1 MDELLIRRIAKKQ
14 YKHCSATCSGI
25 SQEKSNIK
33 ELTNSYNALILKLTF
48 SNLGEFTHPKASDC
62 KL

>member
-1 MDELLIRRIAKKQ
+1 MDELLIRRVAKNR
-14 YKHCSATCSGI
+14 YKHCGATCSDI

-33 ELTNSYNALILKLTF
+33 ELTNSYNVLILKLVF